1 MVKRC
6 CGKRVWVEEIVVE
19 WEGGET
25 ESASPTTTTATVGFI
40 ESRLHPIEYRMVW
53 SYVSGPPRRCFRLNW
68 RLVRKHQTGFEYH

>member
-1 MVKRC
+1 MVQRC
-6 CGKRVWVEEIVVE
+6 CGKRAWVEEIVVE

-25 ESASPTTTTATVGFI
+25 PTTVGFI
-40 ESRLHPIEYRMVW
+40 EIRPREYRMLW